1 MKSSI
6 AKILQPESEGRNNR
20 NSFKVHILI
29 TSLMNCDIK
38 RLTKIRM
45 IADYQFG
52 RDVGKELFPD
62 GVTFQLSRTKRVRQV
77 FYSGNR
83 IATARARD
91 GFFTLSIEG
100 ASVVHRL
107 LPRKKLRVVI
117 LEEAVP
123 FVERGKTAFIKHVV
137 EIDPELRAGE
147 EVLLTDQADRLLATG
162 QLLLSPAEI
171 LALDSGAAVDV
182 RVGVAS
188 GKN

>member
-1 MKSSI
+1 
-6 AKILQPESEGRNNR
+6 
-20 NSFKVHILI
+20 
-29 TSLMNCDIK
+29 MNCDIK
-38 RLTKIRM
+38 RLTKVRM

-52 RDVGKELFPD
+52 KNVGKELFPD

-107 LPRKKLRVVI
+107 LPGKKLRVVI

-162 QLLLSPAEI
+162 QLLLSPIEI

-188 GKN
+188 EKSSSFRKQREVR

>member
-1 MKSSI
+1 M
-6 AKILQPESEGRNNR
+6 
-20 NSFKVHILI
+20 NS
-29 TSLMNCDIK
+29 DIK
-38 RLTKIRM
+38 RLTKVRI

-52 RDVGKELFPD
+52 KNVGKELFPD

-107 LPRKKLRVVI
+107 LPGKKLRVVI

-147 EVLLTDQADRLLATG
+147 EVLVTDADDRLLATG

-182 RVGVAS
+182 RVGIAS
-188 GKN
+188 KKEKQNPEI

>member
-1 MKSSI
+1 
-6 AKILQPESEGRNNR
+6 
-20 NSFKVHILI
+20 
-29 TSLMNCDIK
+29 MNCDIK

-100 ASVVHRL
+100 ASIVHRL
-107 LPRKKLRVVI
+107 LPGKKLRVVI
-117 LEEAVP
+117 VEEAVP
-123 FVERGKTAFIKHVV
+123 FVERGKTAFTKHVV

-182 RVGVAS
+182 RVGIAS
-188 GKN
+188 AKSSSFRKQRKVR